1 MSEKKEEHVKKEYWL
16 AIFLSA
22 ACPMVLGASFDCAKA
37 SSPIEKNICAD
48 KQLSELDE
56 ALSAAYKSALAN
68 AADPQ
73 AVKGRQRAWLTEE
86 RNKCQD
92 TPCLKNAYLKRQ
104 NELSTGKVKAAGS
117 KMTITGRIESGQMT
131 SSIVT
136 ESGVDIAFESN
147 SNVGKRIFDICKVND
162 VCEVTGVVE
171 ADDLLTAV
179 SAVHKLK
186 SGQQVAAKPQVQ
198 PRAEPVK
205 RSQSSVDDLEKSF
218 QEHLGYVVAMVQ
230 VFMDAPDVQDMAKFA
245 VSQYMEEVIANTS
258 LTVAYESEVLNTKGA
273 VCHSPAAD
281 RIPEVLRFADAAR
294 APVMFNPG
302 SMIFVNTVYFRDLCT
317 MYKKAPERVSD
328 LYRQHIAQIKS
339 TTGGK
344 TYEELKRR

>member
-1 MSEKKEEHVKKEYWL
+1 VNKNYWL

-22 ACPMVLGASFDCAKA
+22 ACPMVVGASFDCAKA
-37 SSPIEKNICAD
+37 SSPIEKSICAD

-73 AVKGRQRAWLTEE
+73 AVKDRQRAWLIEE

-92 TPCLKNAYLKRQ
+92 ASCLKNAYTKRQ
-104 NELSTGKVKAAGS
+104 NELSTGKAKAAGN
-117 KMTITGRIESGQMT
+117 KMTITGRIEWGQMT

-136 ESGVDIAFESN
+136 ESGADIAFESH
-147 SNVGKRIFDICKVND
+147 SNVGKKIFDICKVND

-179 SAVHKLK
+179 SAVRKLK
-186 SGQQVAAKPQVQ
+186 SGQQVAAKPQTP
-198 PRAEPVK
+198 PRTAPVK
-205 RSQSSVDDLEKSF
+205 RTQSPVDELEKSY
-218 QEHLGYVVAMVQ
+218 QEHLGYVGAMVQ
-230 VFMDAPDVQDMAKFA
+230 VFLDAPEVRDMAKFA
-245 VSQYMEEVIANTS
+245 VSQYMDEILANTA
-258 LTVAYESEVLNTKGA
+258 LTVAYESQILNTKGA

-281 RIPEVLRFADAAR
+281 RIPEVLRFADATR

-302 SMIFVNTVYFRDLCT
+302 SMIFVNTAYFRDLCV

-328 LYRQHIAQIKS
+328 LYRQHMAQIKS

-344 TYEELKRR
+344 TYKELERR